1 MRPFAIFSLLV
12 LVAVAVGQATPEA
25 APVTAQGQPS
35 WNAPLEKLVP
45 PTEDL
50 KEVLPKLREMRQ
62 ELKRAVELEKV
73 LAYLESASSA
83 EEQLTADA
91 VYEKLG
97 LFRFPTVDE
106 VSLAI
111 DKAKG
116 PEDILDQELFSA
128 FDRDASIIEV
138 LSDPRLVQRFLESK
152 QVKNGTARLNR
163 RLARRLKHSHLRD
176 AMTLDNVAQSLGL
189 DERATTL
196 DLMEA
201 ALEVVN
207 QERGVSLQFHIGDVP
222 VRINL
227 PAKHKRAGEAGPPPD
242 AEVIEPEPIDL
253 DALGTPPESND

>member
-1 MRPFAIFSLLV
+1 MRAFAILSLLF

-25 APVTAQGQPS
+25 RPVTAQGEQA
-35 WNAPLEKLVP
+35 WNKPLEELVP

-50 KEVLPKLREMRQ
+50 KEVLPKLREVRQ
-62 ELKRAVELEKV
+62 ELKRAAELEKV
-73 LAYLESASSA
+73 LAYLESAASA
-83 EEQLTADA
+83 DENVTADQ
-91 VYEKLG
+91 VYEKLD
-97 LFRFPTVDE
+97 LFRFPTLDE

-116 PEDILDQELFSA
+116 PDDILDQELFKA
-128 FDRDASIIEV
+128 FNRDASIVEV

-163 RLARRLKHSHLRD
+163 RLARRMGHSHLRD
-176 AMTLDNVAQSLGL
+176 AMTLGNVAQSLGL

-227 PAKHKRAGEAGPPPD
+227 PAKHKRSGEAEAPAD
-242 AEVIEPEPIDL
+242 AEVIEPAPIDL
-253 DALGTPPESND
+253 DALGKPPESKD